1 MFREN
6 NQHLQ
11 FDFLDPFQ
19 QMGEKMRQ
27 RLEESW
33 AGTFY
38 REIFCRIDETP
49 FAVLYSDQP
58 SRPNAAINALVG
70 AEILKAGFGWSDEEL
85 WDQLQFNLQA
95 RFALGLR
102 NMSVMPFEMRTV
114 YNFRQRVSRHMQ
126 ESGENLIEQVFVQVT
141 DEQLA
146 ALELKTGHQRMDS
159 VLVASNIRQMSRLQL
174 LVEVVQRVWRML
186 TEADQGLYATSFEPY
201 LKGTAGQYC
210 YRVKADEVDDAPG
223 SSWAVDASSGP
234 RLAAD
239 YADHPTYQVLQR
251 VFDEHFAPA
260 AGDEAESDQIRVK
273 AGEELSAS
281 SLQSPDDW
289 EATYRVKRGEGHQ
302 GYVSNL
308 TETCDPE
315 NDVQLITMVQV
326 APNTTDDEQFL
337 VEGLPELKERTDLDA
352 LWTDGGYTGPDA
364 EDALRQEQVE
374 HIPTNLRGR
383 RTAPDRLGLE
393 TFSWEIDADGTPVTV
408 TCPGGQKAEVRT
420 GRKAGRFVA
429 YLDQPG
435 CETCPFA
442 EGCPAR
448 PMKRRD
454 GRSLNVSLAPGAS
467 RVAASAGCQNTWQG
481 QQLASSDREH
491 GSQCYASVWWTNW
504 QAARPWSDSSHAGL
518 DLLGSDGQCAPN
530 LAPRAAVGAKQEP
543 GSGFFV
549 VSLLFAPEILGSCAQ
564 FAPFFRFRS
573 CVVRKVSYCKNHV
586 SKGLEWWPG
595 CIVRYYQR

>member
-19 QMGEKMRQ
+19 QMSEKMRR
-27 RLEESW
+27 RLEASW

-58 SRPNAAINALVG
+58 SRPNAFINVLVG

-85 WDQLQFNLQA
+85 WDHLQFNLQV

-174 LVEVVQRVWRML
+174 LVEVVQRVWRIL
-186 TEADQGLYATSFEPY
+186 TEADQGLYAPSFEPY

-210 YRVKADEVDDAPG
+210 YRVTADEVDEHLV
-223 SSWAVDASSGP
+223 AVGQLMHDLVQG
-234 RLAAD
+234 LETG
-239 YADHPTYQVLQR
+239 YNGHPTYKVLQR
-251 VFDEHFAPA
+251 VFDEHFALA
-260 AGDEAESDQIRVK
+260 ASDGSESAQIHVK
-273 AGEELSAS
+273 TGEELSAS

-302 GYVSNL
+302 GYVGNL

-315 NDVQLITMVQV
+315 NEVQLITMVQV

-364 EDALRQEQVE
+364 EDALREKQVE

-393 TFSWEIDADGTPVTV
+393 TFSWEVDADGTPMAV
-408 TCPGGQKAEVRT
+408 TCPGGQKAEVRRA
-420 GRKAGRFVA
+420 RKADRFVA
-429 YLDQPG
+429 HFDQAG
-435 CETCPFA
+435 CEACPFA

-454 GRSLNVSLAPGAS
+454 ARSLNVSL
-467 RVAASAGCQNTWQG
+467 RQVQVA
-481 QQLASSDREH
+481 
-491 GSQCYASVWWTNW
+491 
-504 QAARPWSDSSHAGL
+504 
-518 DLLGSDGQCAPN
+518 LLRQ
-530 LAPRAAVGAKQEP
+530 RAAKTRGKGKNWRAAIESTVRSVTHPFGGQTGKLPVRGQIRVTQVLLCSTLMVNVRRIWRHEQQSAQKKGQE
-543 GSGFFV
+543 V
-549 VSLLFAPEILGSCAQ
+549 ASLLSRCCLRLRSWIHGLSFHHFSDFAPAALG
-564 FAPFFRFRS
+564 
-573 CVVRKVSYCKNHV
+573 K
-586 SKGLEWWPG
+586 
-595 CIVRYYQR
+595 